1 MLKTKDIRQLFIDK
15 LKREEFVIDKSGV
28 KTVELVGYSF
38 IADEPTIFGEP
49 NKEYEER
56 ELDWYKSMSLNV
68 NDIPGGAPK
77 IWQQVADPDG
87 YINSNYGNLIWSEK
101 NDFQYDHV
109 LQELRNNRDSRR
121 GVMVY
126 NRPSIW
132 YDYKLNGRSDFICT
146 NAVGFMIRDDKLQS
160 IVQMRSNDGFF
171 GFRNDRA
178 WHIHVQTQLAQELNI
193 EVGDLIWNSMS
204 LHFYE
209 RHFNQI
215 H

>member
-1 MLKTKDIRQLFIDK
+1 MLRTKDIRQLFIDK
-15 LKREEFVIDKSGV
+15 LTREEFVIDKSGV

-38 IADEPTIFGEP
+38 VADEPSIFGEP
-49 NKEYEER
+49 NKDYEER
-56 ELDWYKSMSLNV
+56 ELAWYKSMSLNV
-68 NDIPGGAPK
+68 NDIPGGPPK
-77 IWQQVADPDG
+77 IWQAVADGEG
-87 YINSNYGNLIWSEK
+87 YINSNYGNLIWSER
-101 NDFQYDHV
+101 NCFQYDHV
-109 LQELRNNRDSRR
+109 KEELKNNRDSRR

-132 YDYKLNGRSDFICT
+132 YEYNQNGRSDFICT

-160 IVQMRSNDGFF
+160 IVQMRSNDAMF

-178 WHIHVQTQLAQELNI
+178 WHVHVQNQLAQDLNI